1 MVYVLIAYSN
11 PGALS
16 RMDEHLKKYF
26 SLWIS
31 HIPGGLTPVAQM
43 LDRTPNRHFKMVLHD
58 KYNEWSLIQPQDSH
72 GKIAAP
78 SRAQVSRWGV
88 EAWAEVT
95 ARMIARA
102 SVLTG
107 TARVRDL
114 CEIVWQVS
122 NVCVLLRTPP
132 TREH

>member
-1 MVYVLIAYSN
+1 
-11 PGALS
+11 
-16 RMDEHLKKYF
+16 MDEHLKKFF

-43 LDRTPNRHFKMVLHD
+43 LDRSPNRMFKMVLRD
-58 KYNEWSLIQPQDSH
+58 KYNEWSLIQPEDAR
-72 GKIAAP
+72 GKISAP
-78 SRAQVSRWGV
+78 SRAQVARWGV

-95 ARMIARA
+95 ERMIVRA

-114 CEIVWQVS
+114 CEMVWNVS
-122 NVCVLLRTPP
+122 NVCFLYRSPTTP
-132 TREH
+132 EY